1 MVDFSEQIADFELIV
16 GKNEPSGGESEIL
29 FTLKEPLNLEIKD
42 YEAHLNAY
50 ATARKAAN
58 FIKNLAKIYV
68 LKDKKLHSK
77 LYLIKGEKNAPN
89 YAIVGSSNFTASG
102 LGLHKSANL
111 ELNLLCKIIDDVNDC
126 VDYFDEI
133 KAKCDDATD
142 EIISN
147 IDTAAFYRSPSEI
160 ILKISQ
166 DYEKDFENVKE
177 SEKISKASEL
187 FRLFDFQKQAAK
199 ELYKRFESY
208 GVAMLADPVG
218 AGKTLSALAVN
229 DKKALNF

>member
-1 MVDFSEQIADFELIV
+1 M
-16 GKNEPSGGESEIL
+16 
-29 FTLKEPLNLEIKD
+29 
-42 YEAHLNAY
+42 
-50 ATARKAAN
+50 
-58 FIKNLAKIYV
+58 
-68 LKDKKLHSK
+68 
-77 LYLIKGEKNAPN
+77 
-89 YAIVGSSNFTASG
+89 GSSNFTASG